1 MRKSSVK
8 KGITQNP
15 ILFNPTAEYDSLPD
29 ATYSGMG
36 SHSCDCA
43 VSSVNYKKDLDFSI
57 YPNPMIQ
64 GESVQIISSK
74 NNYEIRLFDMTGNLI
89 SSRAEINFSLLS
101 SGFYLIELKH
111 SDGSFNQKKLI
122 VQ

>member
-1 MRKSSVK
+1 
-8 KGITQNP
+8 
-15 ILFNPTAEYDSLPD
+15 
-29 ATYSGMG
+29 
-36 SHSCDCA
+36 
-43 VSSVNYKKDLDFSI
+43 
-57 YPNPMIQ
+57 MIQ

-89 SSRAEINFSLLS
+89 SSRDEINFSLLS

-111 SDGSFNQKKLI
+111 RDGSFSQKKLI

>member
-1 MRKSSVK
+1 
-8 KGITQNP
+8 
-15 ILFNPTAEYDSLPD
+15 
-29 ATYSGMG
+29 MG
-36 SHSCDCA
+36 SHLCDCV
-43 VSSVNYKKDLDFSI
+43 VSSLNYKTGMDFSI

-89 SSRAEINFSLLS
+89 SSRTEINFSQLS

-111 SDGSFNQKKLI
+111 RDGSSDQKKLI